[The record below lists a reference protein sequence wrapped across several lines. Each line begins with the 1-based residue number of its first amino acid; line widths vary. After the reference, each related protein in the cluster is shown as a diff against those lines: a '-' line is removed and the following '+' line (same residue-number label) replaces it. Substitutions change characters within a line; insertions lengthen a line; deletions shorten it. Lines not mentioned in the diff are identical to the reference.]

1 MVGNQIAV
9 GNVADVPNA
18 PPPGGAQVVVVHISI
33 SPLFYLDILV
43 SVANIV
49 LLIILLSIYLENYKK
64 IKSVFTLGLIMFALL
79 LLLQNLLF
87 SSFLIFGP
95 IFQIAELGLP
105 IFIFSI
111 TEFLALFILLV
122 ITWRS

>member
-1 MVGNQIAV
+1 MVSNQTAV
-9 GNVADVPNA
+9 NNVSNA
-18 PPPGGAQVVVVHISI
+18 PPQGGSHVVVVHITI
-33 SPLFYLDILV
+33 SPLFYIDILILL
-43 SVANIV
+43 ANIV
-49 LLIILLSIYLENYKK
+49 LLILLLSIYLENYKK
-64 IKSVFTLGLIMFALL
+64 IKSVFTLGLIMFAVL
-79 LLLQNLLF
+79 LLLQNLVF

-105 IFIFSI
+105 IFAFSI